1 MIIEICKVNESY
13 LWMEQLLS
21 ELRNQSEAVQVIE
34 YDCLD
39 RCSACY
45 ICPYAIVDGVIIE
58 AFTFEDLRVKILKN
72 QVSLPESQSE

>member
-13 LWMEQLLS
+13 FWLEQLLS
-21 ELRNQSEAVQVIE
+21 ELRNQSEEVQVIE

-45 ICPYAIVDGVIIE
+45 ICPYVIVDDVVIE
-58 AFTFEDLRVKILKN
+58 AFTLEDLRVKILK
-72 QVSLPESQSE
+72 SQD